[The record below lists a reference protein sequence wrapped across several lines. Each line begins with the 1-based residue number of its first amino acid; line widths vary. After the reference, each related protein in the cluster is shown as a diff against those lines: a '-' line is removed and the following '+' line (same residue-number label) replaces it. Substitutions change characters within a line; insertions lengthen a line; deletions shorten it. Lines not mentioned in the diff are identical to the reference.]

1 MLRQGLSFL
10 VVHGGAGISIGVIM
24 KKLICLVLVLC
35 AALCAMP
42 IVASSLEITVFTPG
56 DVNVDRV
63 VDEKDAE
70 LLLDYLGGVQ
80 SPEAKKPDV
89 NRDGVVNN
97 VDAVLLLQYLAGY
110 DVTLYE
116 DPDDG
121 WTDNY

>member
-42 IVASSLEITVFTPG
+42 IVASSLE
-56 DVNVDRV
+56 
-63 VDEKDAE
+63 
-70 LLLDYLGGVQ
+70 
-80 SPEAKKPDV
+80 AKKPDV